1 MKLKSIVT
9 CNLLLSFRMLALA
22 AFAGVLGLGFADRA
36 FAVEVRTVA
45 LSGDAAPGSA
55 FAFSQFS
62 PPIINGSNQAAF
74 TGAFE
79 DNQASNITG
88 YWSEGSGSLA
98 AVAIEGQSAPST
110 ALNFGEFDDP
120 NNRIYLNENGQ
131 AAFQQR
137 LSDFNTSAIFS
148 ETGAGN
154 SLVKVIAG
162 GDPAPG
168 TTDPNRVFQPFLGT
182 IGGFNDAG
190 SIAMQG
196 AMPPTGAP
204 PGNFASTGIWS
215 QGGGPLDKVAEV
227 GDAAPGGGTFTS
239 VVDFPVPSFN
249 NNGHVAFRGAT
260 TGGPSQG
267 IYNDVSGSLARLVA
281 SGDAA
286 PGGGTFALFNTT
298 TSINNADNIA
308 FGGILSGSVADG
320 IWVSRGGGIDKVA
333 VEGDLAPGGGGAVFG
348 TGALGIESGFIGLDA
363 SGNAAF
369 TSWLSDGTRGL
380 FSEGLGGL
388 HAVAISGDVAPDSGG
403 ATYLGVLRWTI
414 NSLGQTTFIAQ
425 LSDNTDA
432 IFAED
437 TSGVLH
443 RIVGQGE
450 LLEVAPGDFRE
461 ILTLGFQG
469 LDGSF
474 ARFGNN
480 YSSGFNDEGAIGFY
494 ASLFDEENGDTQ
506 GVFVTTSPVP
516 EPSTL
521 VLLALG
527 SLFLLWRR
535 RRKHG

>member
-1 MKLKSIVT
+1 MKLNSIMT
-9 CNLLLSFRMLALA
+9 RNLFVWFRALA
-22 AFAGVLGLGFADRA
+22 MFAVLLGWEFTDPA

-45 LSGDAAPGSA
+45 LSGDAAPGSG
-55 FAFSQFS
+55 FSYSQFS

-74 TGAFE
+74 TGAFA
-79 DNQASNITG
+79 DNQANNITG
-88 YWSEGSGSLA
+88 FWSEGSGSLA
-98 AVAIEGQSAPST
+98 AVAIEGQAAPGT
-110 ALNFGEFDDP
+110 ALNFDDFNDP

-137 LSDFNTSAIFS
+137 LSNFNTSAIFS
-148 ETGAGN
+148 ETGPGN
-154 SLVKVIAG
+154 SLAKVIAG

-190 SIAMQG
+190 QTAMQG
-196 AMPPTGAP
+196 GMPPTGAP
-204 PGNFASTGIWS
+204 PGNFPSTGIWS
-215 QGGGPLDKVAEV
+215 EGGGPLDKIAEV
-227 GDAAPGGGTFTS
+227 GDGAPGGGIFTS
-239 VVDFPVPSFN
+239 SVDFPIPSFN
-249 NNGHVAFRGAT
+249 NNGHVAFQGAT
-260 TGGPSQG
+260 ASGFTQG
-267 IYNDVSGSLARLVA
+267 IYDNVSGSLARLVG

-298 TSINNADNIA
+298 TSINDANDIA
-308 FGGILSGSVADG
+308 FSGILSGSVADG
-320 IWVSRGGGIDKVA
+320 IWVSRGGGIQKIA
-333 VEGDLAPGGGGAVFG
+333 VEGDVAPGGGGAVFG

-363 SGNAAF
+363 SGDAAF

-388 HAVAISGDVAPDSGG
+388 HAVAISGNVAPDSGG

-414 NSLGQTTFIAQ
+414 NDLGQTAFLAQ

-437 TSGVLH
+437 GAGVLH

-474 ARFGNN
+474 ARYGNN
-480 YSSGFNDEGAIGFY
+480 YSSGFNHDGTIGFY
-494 ASLFDEENGDTQ
+494 ASLFDDGNGDTQ
-506 GVFVTTSPVP
+506 GVFLTTSPVP

-535 RRKHG
+535 RRRPR